1 MNLES
6 MTIKEAKELIQLFG
20 GKKVSEKKRIDDGGV
35 RICILQ
41 RGWVVVGKYSQ
52 IGSECKLT
60 DANVIR
66 TWGTTKGLGEIASN
80 GPTTSTKL
88 DPCPDVYFH
97 ELVGVFQMKCED
109 SKWLGKLR

>member
-1 MNLES
+1 MLEVVQYLNMS
-6 MTIKEAKELIQLFG
+6 K
-20 GKKVSEKKRIDDGGV
+20 KKVKKTKIEDGGI

-52 IGSECKLT
+52 AGSECKLT

-66 TWGTTKGLGEIASN
+66 TWGTTKGLGELASG
-80 GPTTSTKL
+80 GPIGGKTIL

-97 ELVGVFQMKCED
+97 ELVGVFQIQCEA
-109 SKWLGKLR
+109 SKWHGKLR

>member
-1 MNLES
+1 MEL
-6 MTIKEAKELIQLFG
+6 KELVEIVQYLQP
-20 GKKVSEKKRIDDGGV
+20 KKTKQKVIVDGGI

-66 TWGTTKGLGEIASN
+66 VWGTTKGLGELAIN
-80 GPTTSTKL
+80 GPIPEKTKL

-97 ELVGVFQMKCED
+97 ELVGVFQMQCEA
-109 SKWLGKLR
+109 SKWQGELR